1 MKYLK
6 KRIDDTEKF
15 WEKNTIKINKF
26 KEKYI
31 SKYYKE
37 VEGIAIETNINHLK
51 KDDEPVR
58 NLTQVSY
65 RLWIL
70 FYMLMFFFAGLFTKE
85 KKNKYLL
92 WNMNWNELI
101 TECWELLKLN

>member
-51 KDDEPVR
+51 KDDKPVR
-58 NLTQVSY
+58 NLTQVS
-65 RLWIL
+65 IDCE
-70 FYMLMFFFAGLFTKE
+70 FYFICSCFFLLGSSL
-85 KKNKYLL
+85 KKKRIN
-92 WNMNWNELI
+92 I
-101 TECWELLKLN
+101 